1 MVRHIYGSF
10 RKPLLHERLTVFC
23 HPDARGEAIMGALK
37 QREAAFE
44 PAEFKHTRPPTQPDY
59 SDEVTDEQLDDIRKK
74 VADELASER
83 WKIVD
88 GPAW

>member
-1 MVRHIYGSF
+1 
-10 RKPLLHERLTVFC
+10 
-23 HPDARGEAIMGALK
+23 MGALK
-37 QREAAFE
+37 KREAAFE

-59 SDEVTDEQLDDIRKK
+59 SDEVTDAQLDALRED
-74 VADELASER
+74 VAEELAGEK